1 MMNMAQFLAA
11 AVEQGVLARD
21 EIVAW
26 QRELKEADTEGRFTF
41 VGMMF
46 AVEGRKGESDLNLP

>member
-11 AVEQGVLARD
+11 AEEQGVLARD

-26 QRELKEADTEGRFTF
+26 QRELKAADAEGRFTF

-46 AVEGRKGESDLNLP
+46 AVDRRTGVADLN